1 MTAVEDSGALS
12 VDELGRGGGARVGSH
27 GRQALGRLELGGGG
41 GASIKKLRGV
51 LRETWGVITG
61 TYINTLNY

>member
-1 MTAVEDSGALS
+1 VTAAEDSGALS
-12 VDELGRGGGARVGSH
+12 VDELGRGGGPRVGGGH
-27 GRQALGRLELGGGG
+27 GRQALGRLELLGGG

-61 TYINTLNY
+61 TYINT